1 MSHTLNASYPGM
13 ILQQESVN
21 WRIFADT
28 FHYLKKKIPFTN
40 IATNIL
46 RKVAKYWEAAKLGG
60 RYKFSKILIF
70 YWNLN
75 FITGNKKKMTVVFL
89 K

>member
-46 RKVAKYWEAAKLGG
+46 RKVASTGKLPNVVVDTSFP
-60 RYKFSKILIF
+60 KF
-70 YWNLN
+70 
-75 FITGNKKKMTVVFL
+75 
-89 K
+89 